1 MSLMC
6 MAPGVCLWAQE
17 AVQES
22 SEVKLKPQKNSSGK
36 WGFVDEQGKEVIP
49 FKYEA
54 ADKFSEGLAAIKL
67 DGKWGGIDEQGKEVI
82 PFIYD
87 YAGEFSEGLARVL
100 LNKKWGFI
108 DKTGQEVVPRK
119 YERTE
124 AFSEGLAQVRLN
136 GEWGFIDK
144 TGEQVISCK
153 YEHTEAFSEGLAQV
167 WLNGKWG
174 FIDKTGEQVIS
185 CTYGEAKSFS
195 EGIAAVSLKGKWGF
209 IDKTGQEIIPCKYD
223 HLFRSHS
230 ATEKA
235 LVELENSLK
244 QIDGNGTETDAT
256 SQWPGLPIKIED
268 KWVVDFTIGSDEL
281 GNTCIKAIIAPE
293 FSLLGLTFIS
303 GKKEYTSKLMHAKK
317 GLSVTFNFETAARPE
332 TVIFFSPTN
341 SDEKIRIKCKEQKT
355 GKLK

>member
-1 MSLMC
+1 MLLMC

-119 YERTE
+119 YER
-124 AFSEGLAQVRLN
+124 
-136 GEWGFIDK
+136 
-144 TGEQVISCK
+144 
-153 YEHTEAFSEGLAQV
+153 TEAFSEGLAQV